1 MSQGK
6 YIFRCDHPV
15 SPYVC
20 VYVFLLVC
28 VCVQK
33 QTYGA
38 VVVLAGYLDVSVVS
52 RAGRPV
58 PCTRERP
65 AWPLVIAGDSC
76 WSFPADSLNPP
87 LLICTEQ
94 LIKFSMLQF
103 ATVFDETLFV
113 IQAFFLSSFN
123 KNETLQ
129 RNVLPIKYCRS
140 LYRSGIPHG
149 VGCHS

>member
-1 MSQGK
+1 M
-6 YIFRCDHPV
+6 FV
-15 SPYVC
+15 SVCQRLCVC
-20 VYVFLLVC
+20 VFVCVLASVC
-28 VCVQK
+28 VCACL
-33 QTYGA
+33 TCGGA
-38 VVVLAGYLDVSVVS
+38 DVVDEYLDVSVVS

-113 IQAFFLSSFN
+113 I
-123 KNETLQ
+123 
-129 RNVLPIKYCRS
+129 
-140 LYRSGIPHG
+140 
-149 VGCHS
+149 